1 MSKKLL
7 GLLLYFLLIHTQ
19 GFAQNKNLIDS
30 LLQKLNA
37 RPTDSIQVKI
47 LAELV
52 FLYSGNDVLTA
63 IKYGNQGL
71 EIANKINY
79 PYGKV
84 LLLRNIS
91 LAYFTRSDFTN
102 ALQYALA
109 SVEEA
114 KKIRAN
120 HILSTNFSI
129 IANIYFAQKEYEK
142 AEQYCQQAIQFASLA
157 QDEESLCIAL
167 NRLGK
172 ILIIKEKYLDAL
184 KVLGK
189 AVALAKKI
197 KQKDKESDALF
208 YLAKVYF
215 FQKNYPASLQILHQC
230 LAIDKT
236 IQDNLSIAMTL
247 KEIAKTHQT
256 FRQLDSAM
264 LYSQQ
269 ALRLILSIDSKQ
281 EKLGIYEVMYLISKE
296 KGDLAKA
303 LAYHEQIL
311 LLKDSLFAKDKIDA
325 LTRLQTDYEIRE
337 KQNEIE
343 KQKIALQLQE
353 KVIEEQNIIRNVSII
368 GLVLSCIAAYFFH
381 KNNKK
386 IKKANHI
393 TTLQNRLI
401 QEQKETLQTINE
413 ELNQQNEEIL
423 RMNENLEKIISDRTS
438 ELKHTVENLSKQN
451 QDLEQFSYIISHN
464 LRAPVARILGLMNIF
479 DRSEVVQA
487 HNQQVMSYLEKAT
500 QNLDE
505 VIKDLTQIISIRKN
519 LTSIKEQVDIEQE
532 FDNELN
538 YFIGEI
544 QLSQI
549 TIVRDFQI
557 KHINSVRSYIQSIL
571 FNFIS
576 NAIKYRSEKRKLIIH
591 VSTTKIDDLF
601 LLSFQDN
608 GIGMDLT
615 NTDPYKIFG
624 LYQRMHDH
632 VEGKGLGLYLVKT
645 QVEFLN
651 GTVEVESQVNVGTTF
666 KVYLPI

>member
-1 MSKKLL
+1 MSQRLLILLFCILL
-7 GLLLYFLLIHTQ
+7 GYKQ
-19 GFAQNKNLIDS
+19 GFAQNQSLIDS
-30 LLQKLNA
+30 LLRELNN
-37 RPTDSIQVKI
+37 RPIDSVQVKI

-52 FLYSGNDVLTA
+52 ILYSGNDTFTA

-71 EIANKINY
+71 EIAEKINY
-79 PYGKV
+79 SYGKT

-91 LAYFTRSDFTN
+91 LAFFTKSDFNN
-102 ALQYALA
+102 ALQYALK

-114 KKIRAN
+114 KKIN
-120 HILSTNFSI
+120 ENQILSTSFSI
-129 IANIYFAQKEYEK
+129 VANIYFTQKEYDK
-142 AEQYCQQAIQFASLA
+142 AEQYSREAVKYSLLIN
-157 QDEESLCIAL
+157 DDESLCIAF

-172 ILIIKEKYLDAL
+172 LFIIKEKYLDAL
-184 KVLGK
+184 KVLRE
-189 AVALAKKI
+189 AVGIAKKI

-230 LAIDKT
+230 LTIDKT
-236 IQDNLSIAMTL
+236 VQDNLSIAMTL
-247 KEIAKTHQT
+247 KEIAKTHRAFQH
-256 FRQLDSAM
+256 LDSAM
-264 LYSQQ
+264 RYSQQ
-269 ALRLILSIDSKQ
+269 ALRLTLSIDSKQ
-281 EKLGIYEVMYLISKE
+281 EKLEIYEIMYLICKE

-311 LLKDSLFAKDKIDA
+311 ILKDSLFTKDKIDA

-337 KQNEIE
+337 KQSEIE

-353 KVIEEQNIIRNVSII
+353 KQIEEQNIIRNFIII
-368 GLVLSCIAAYFFH
+368 GLALSCIVVYFFY
-381 KNNKK
+381 KNYKR
-386 IKKANHI
+386 IKKASHL
-393 TTLQNRLI
+393 TALQNKLI

-438 ELKHTVENLSKQN
+438 ELKYTIENLSKQN

-479 DRSEVVQA
+479 DKSEVTQA
-487 HNQQVMSYLEKAT
+487 HNQQVMNYLEKAT

-519 LTSIKEQVDIEQE
+519 LTSIKEQVDIEKE

-538 YFIGEI
+538 YFIGDI
-544 QLSQI
+544 QLNQI
-549 TIVRDFQI
+549 SIVRNFQI
-557 KHINSVRSYIQSIL
+557 KQINSVKSYIQSIL

-576 NAIKYRSEKRKLIIH
+576 NAIKYRSEKRKLVIH
-591 VSTTKIDDLF
+591 VTTTKLDDLL
-601 LLSFQDN
+601 LLSFLDN
-608 GIGMDLT
+608 GVGIDL
-615 NTDPYKIFG
+615 NNIDPYKIFG

>member
-1 MSKKLL
+1 MSQRLL
-7 GLLLYFLLIHTQ
+7 GSLFCLLLIHIQ
-19 GFAQNKNLIDS
+19 GFAQDKNLVDS
-30 LLQKLNA
+30 LLRELNN
-37 RPTDSIQVKI
+37 RPTDSIKVKI
-47 LAELV
+47 LAELAI
-52 FLYSGNDVLTA
+52 LYSGNDAFTA

-71 EIANKINY
+71 EIAEKINY
-79 PYGKV
+79 SYGKV
-84 LLLRNIS
+84 LLLRNLS
-91 LAYFTRSDFTN
+91 LAYFTKSDFNN

-114 KKIRAN
+114 KKINA
-120 HILSTNFSI
+120 HQILSTSFSI
-129 IANIYFAQKEYEK
+129 VANIYFAQKEYNK
-142 AEQYCQQAIQFASLA
+142 AEQYSREAEKYSLLTN
-157 QDEESLCIAL
+157 DEESLCIAL

-172 ILIIKEKYLDAL
+172 IFIIKEKYLDAL
-184 KVLGK
+184 KVLGE
-189 AVALAKKI
+189 AVAIAKKI
-197 KQKDKESDALF
+197 KQKDKQSDALF
-208 YLAKVYF
+208 YLAKIYF
-215 FQKNYPASLQILHQC
+215 FQKNYPKSLQILHQC

-236 IQDNLSIAMTL
+236 VQDNLSIAMTL
-247 KEIAKTHQT
+247 KEIARTHQAS
-256 FRQLDSAM
+256 RQLDSAM
-264 LYSQQ
+264 LYNQQ
-269 ALRLILSIDSKQ
+269 ALRQILSVDSKQ
-281 EKLGIYEVMYLISKE
+281 EKLDIYETMYLIYKE

-303 LAYHEQIL
+303 LAFHEQMLI
-311 LLKDSLFAKDKIDA
+311 LKDSLFTKDKIDA

-353 KVIEEQNIIRNVSII
+353 KQIEEQHIIRNVIVI
-368 GLVLSCIAAYFFH
+368 GLALSCIVIYFFYS
-381 KNNKK
+381 NYKK
-386 IKKANHI
+386 IKKANHL
-393 TTLQNRLI
+393 TTLQNKLI
-401 QEQKETLQTINE
+401 QEQKEALHTINE

-479 DRSEVVQA
+479 DKSEIVQA
-487 HNQQVMSYLEKAT
+487 HNQQVITYLEKAT

-519 LTSIKEQVDIEQE
+519 LTSIKEQVDIEKE

-538 YFIGEI
+538 YFIADI
-544 QLSQI
+544 QLNQI
-549 TIVRDFQI
+549 TIVRNFQI
-557 KHINSVRSYIQSIL
+557 KHINSVKSYIQSIL

-576 NAIKYRSEKRKLIIH
+576 NAIKYRSEKRKLLIRI
-591 VSTTKIDDLF
+591 STTQLSDCL

-651 GTVEVESQVNVGTTF
+651 GTVEVESKVNVGTTF